1 MSDTLILGNA
11 ALSSAAAPADAPAAP
26 GWRELAPGVRWQGDA
41 ADYEDAVA
49 IDIVGVADL
58 QALGAHFLL
67 LP

>member
-11 ALSSAAAPADAPAAP
+11 VLSSAAAPADAPAP
-26 GWRELAPGVRWQGDA
+26 GWSALAPGVRWQGDTA
-41 ADYEDAVA
+41 AYEDAVT

-58 QALGAHFLL
+58 LVPGAHFLL